1 MAKVALVTIDDCD
14 ARYQCENCETESEMS
29 IHSGVARLSAITRQR
44 RAGGDGGGSSVVF
57 ALATRLVTCYAVCR
71 S

>member
-1 MAKVALVTIDDCD
+1 MEGCD

-29 IHSGVARLSAITRQR
+29 IYSGVARLSAITRQR
-44 RAGGDGGGSSVVF
+44 RAGGGGDGDGGSSVVF